1 MGNKGG
7 VAIRLRFHNSTLCFV
22 DSHLAAHTGEVEKRN
37 QDFRVHNFK
46 SPYMQGGILKS
57 F

>member
-7 VAIRLRFHNSTLCFV
+7 VAVRFRFHNSTLCFV

-37 QDFRVHNFK
+37 QDFRVRVGLDW
-46 SPYMQGGILKS
+46 GGVG
-57 F
+57 FDVN